1 MVNMEN
7 SNVTRIINDITKAAR
22 YIRENESEQY
32 ARVNKNI
39 LEYLDGKED
48 FSYEYFVN
56 DKVGCRVVN
65 QTNATVLSIKVND
78 IYLAAEIFNKT
89 PDSDRFNRLVNCY
102 YIEVLA
108 NIAAYFEGHELPAR
122 LDTNLSL
129 IIMLCIAFFP
139 VDEQKIIML
148 QLSRRL
154 KNRINEADKK
164 NNQVYKICYGGHS
177 ILPLSINLY
186 NKFSGEENIITDLDG
201 LIDDKKDILNPIIF
215 ENFTNLY
222 RRTWLGF
229 LSDDTEFVTSLFKEL
244 GDFHLERS
252 KSNQK
257 TFYEFDNTIWQY
269 FPVEIICLL
278 VIRHNCGKEIDFISH
293 PAIDAFMPF
302 IKDEQNYLLNTLS
315 LKIRRELFKRN
326 NYAMLIEL

>member
-1 MVNMEN
+1 MANIEN
-7 SNVTRIINDITKAAR
+7 SNVARIFKDITKAAR

-32 ARVNKNI
+32 ARINNNI

-56 DKVGCRVVN
+56 DKVGYRIVN
-65 QTNATVLSIKVND
+65 QTIATVLSIKVNE
-78 IYLAAEIFNKT
+78 IYLAAEVFNKS
-89 PDSDRFNRLVNCY
+89 PNLDNFNKLINCY
-102 YIEVLA
+102 YVEVLA
-108 NIAAYFEGHELPAR
+108 NIAAYFEGKELPAR

-129 IIMLCIAFFP
+129 VIMLCMAFFP
-139 VDEQKIIML
+139 IDEKKIIMM

-154 KNRINEADKK
+154 KNRIKDANKK
-164 NNQVYKICYGGHS
+164 NNPVYKICYGGHTV
-177 ILPLSINLY
+177 LPLSINLY
-186 NKFSGEENIITDLDG
+186 NKFSGEENIVTDLSG
-201 LIDDKKDILNPIIF
+201 LMDDKKNILSPIIL
-215 ENFTNLY
+215 ENFNDLY

-229 LSDDTEFVTSLFKEL
+229 LSDDIGFVTSLFKEL

-252 KSNQK
+252 KSNRK

-278 VIRHNCGKEIDFISH
+278 VIRQSCGKNVDFISH
-293 PAIDAFMPF
+293 PVIDAFMPF
-302 IKDEQNYLLNTLS
+302 IKDEKNYSLNTLS

-326 NYAMLIEL
+326 NYAMLFEL